1 MAVFWEPGWKSCKAT
16 PAPPTHTLPTARAAE
31 AMWSLLLLV
40 PTGEKRGGVRA
51 KNSAVND
58 TRNSNEPVSQAGPA
72 AGPRGPSAPRL
83 TAASVLKGGAVQGPS
98 VRHRHRARLGVPRK
112 ASRPHGCPA

>member
-1 MAVFWEPGWKSCKAT
+1 MAVFWEPGWKSCKGNT
-16 PAPPTHTLPTARAAE
+16 CTTDTHTSRSLGSGSDVVPAPLGPHRRE
-31 AMWSLLLLV
+31 A
-40 PTGEKRGGVRA
+40 GGVRA

-83 TAASVLKGGAVQGPS
+83 TATSVLKGGAVQGPS